1 MLGVNWLPR
10 YGFWMNMAAKPKAVD
25 TKKARTAISPTRA
38 ENFPEWYQQ
47 IIKEAD
53 MADMSGVRGC
63 MVIKPW
69 GYAIWERIQAQLDL
83 RIKATGHDNC
93 YFPLFIPLSYFQK
106 EADHVEGFAKEMAV
120 VTHHRLINQGG
131 KLVPDPDS
139 KLEEPLIV
147 RPTSEMII
155 AEAMAKEVQSY
166 RDLPLLWNQWA
177 NVVRWEM
184 RPRVFL
190 RTAEFLW
197 QEGHTAHE
205 TEADAR
211 EETLRML
218 EVYRQMFEDIMALP
232 VILGTK
238 SEGERFPGA
247 VETYTLEAMMQD
259 GKSLQAAT
267 SHYLGQ
273 NFARASNISFQD
285 REGKREL
292 VHTTSWGLSTRS
304 IGGIIMT
311 HADDDGL
318 QLPPRLAP
326 VQIIIVPILKDE
338 AENQA
343 VLDYADKLVQQ
354 LQSVQFAGENIRI
367 KLDRRDQPA
376 SDKRWQYI
384 KKGVPLIVEIGPKD
398 LAGNSVAVTRR
409 DKLAEKKAF
418 IAFDEFVTTAPAL
431 LQSIQESLHA
441 RADANR
447 AARMKTDIQDI
458 DDLKQYFAAD
468 ENYDAAVG
476 FVRGKWCGDANS
488 ENLLKP
494 LGLSIR
500 CLPLDQTGTEGKC
513 VLTGKPGTIDAIF
526 AKSY

>member
-1 MLGVNWLPR
+1 
-10 YGFWMNMAAKPKAVD
+10 
-25 TKKARTAISPTRA
+25 
-38 ENFPEWYQQ
+38 
-47 IIKEAD
+47 

-69 GYAIWERIQAQLDL
+69 GYAIWERIQNQLDQ

-211 EETLRML
+211 EETLKML
-218 EVYRQMFEDIMALP
+218 EAYRQMFEDVMALP

-273 NFARASNISFQD
+273 NFARASNISFQS

-304 IGGIIMT
+304 IGGVIMT

-326 VQIIIVPILKDE
+326 VQIVIVPILKDE
-338 AENQA
+338 AENEK
-343 VLDYADKLVQQ
+343 VLAYAEKLVAELQQ
-354 LQSVQFAGENIRI
+354 KEFAGEKLRV
-367 KLDRRDQPA
+367 KLDRRDQQA

-384 KKGVPLIVEIGPKD
+384 KKGVPLILEIGPKD
-398 LAGNSVAVTRR
+398 LANNSIAVTRR
-409 DKLAEKKAF
+409 DKLADKKAF
-418 IAFDEFVTTAPAL
+418 IVFDEFVGQAPDL
-431 LQSIQESLHA
+431 LQSIQESLFERAKDIRTA
-441 RADANR
+441 RL
-447 AARMKTDIQDI
+447 KIDIQNFDE
-458 DDLKQYFAAD
+458 LKQYFASD
-468 ENYDAAVG
+468 ENYNAAVG
-476 FVRGKWCGDANS
+476 FVRGKWCGDEDS

-500 CLPLDQTGTEGKC
+500 CLPLDQSCTSGTC
-513 VLTGKPGTIDAIF
+513 VLTGKPATIDAIL